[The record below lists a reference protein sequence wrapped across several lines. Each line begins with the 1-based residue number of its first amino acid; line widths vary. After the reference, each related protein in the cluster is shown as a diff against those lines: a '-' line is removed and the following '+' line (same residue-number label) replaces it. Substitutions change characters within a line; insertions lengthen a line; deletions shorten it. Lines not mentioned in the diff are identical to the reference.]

1 MEEQQEQQEQETDKI
16 TQALENIKVLEEL
29 ITDRI
34 VELHKVQGW
43 QLDRQVLILYRSI
56 LWEIRDTLKGD

>member
-34 VELHKVQGW
+34 VELNKVQGW